1 MSHETLIQ
9 RFVDYNR
16 RHNLYTHDDKILLA
30 VSGGVDSMV
39 MLSLF
44 VQQGYNV
51 GVAHCNFLLRGSE
64 SDEDE
69 QMVLREAER
78 YGVEVFNRRFDTVGE
93 MERTGESMEMAARRL
108 RYDWFNELC
117 KEYGYNI
124 IAIAHHTDDSI
135 ETFFINLMRGTGL
148 RGLTGINRRRMNVIR
163 PLLFAERREI
173 AEYAIANKLPY
184 REDSSNRST
193 KYLRNKIRLG
203 LLPVIR
209 ETNPYFT
216 SVMRGN
222 LYRLTDAQL
231 FIEAAIADIRETVIE
246 HTEYGDRI
254 HIDRI
259 NSNYPRDFVIYEILN
274 SAYGFK
280 GDTVESMCHAL
291 AENATGKR
299 FFARDYAACIDRGD
313 IVVAPIA
320 DDDACQIEI
329 DRNDLHAY
337 CGNSILLFAHTDI
350 DNVTDYNTPKEVAL
364 LDESKLKYPLTLR
377 RWQEGDTFIPFGM
390 GGRKKVSDFLIDQ
403 KVPVVEKRRQYVLL
417 SEEQIVWIV
426 GRRIDDR
433 FRINDRTENIL
444 KITKEQI

>member
-1 MSHETLIQ
+1 MPNETLIQ
-9 RFVDYNR
+9 RFENYNR
-16 RHNLYTHDDKILLA
+16 RHQLYSHDDKILLA

-44 VQQGYNV
+44 VKQGYSV
-51 GVAHCNFLLRGSE
+51 GVAHCNFSLRGIE

-69 QMVLREAER
+69 LMVLREAER
-78 YGVEVFNRRFDTVGE
+78 YGVEIFNRRFDTVKE
-93 MERTGESMEMAARRL
+93 MEKTGESMEMAARRL
-108 RYDWFNELC
+108 RYDWFNEIC
-117 KEYGYNI
+117 SQHGYNI

-148 RGLTGINRRRMNVIR
+148 RGLTGINRRRVNVIR

-184 REDSSNRST
+184 REDSTNRST

-203 LLPVIR
+203 LLPIIR
-209 ETNPYFT
+209 ETNPHFT
-216 SVMRGN
+216 SIMRGN

-231 FIEAAIADIRETVIE
+231 FIEAAIADIRKNVVEQ
-246 HTEYGDRI
+246 TEYGDRI
-254 HIDRI
+254 HIERI
-259 NSNYPRDFVIYEILN
+259 NPDYPRDFVIYEIL
-274 SAYGFK
+274 SSSYGFK

-291 AENATGKR
+291 NEGATGKR
-299 FFARDYAACIDRGD
+299 FFARDHAACIDRGS

-320 DDDACQIEI
+320 DDDSCQIEV
-329 DRNDLHAY
+329 NSNELHAY
-337 CGNSILLFAHTDI
+337 CSNSVLQFTHTDI
-350 DNVTDYNTPKEVAL
+350 DNVTEYNTPKEVAL
-364 LDESKLKYPLTLR
+364 IDESKLKYPLILR

-403 KVPVVEKRRQYVLL
+403 KVPVIEKRRQYVLL
-417 SEEQIVWIV
+417 SDDQIVWVV

-433 FRINDRTENIL
+433 FRINERTENIL